1 MSVICNFTAGDS
13 IGENLLFSRN
23 NTYPLMIITKYD
35 TEILHLSKQ
44 LILYLCRMN
53 DQFLQNFLESL
64 SDKTLILSGKIKT
77 LPTKTIR
84 RCIIEF
90 LLCEYS
96 IQKNTTI
103 FLRLSKKELAEKFG
117 VRRPSL
123 SRELNKMR
131 SKGLIEYNAKSIT
144 IIDVEELKRI
154 YSES

>member
-1 MSVICNFTAGDS
+1 
-13 IGENLLFSRN
+13 
-23 NTYPLMIITKYD
+23 
-35 TEILHLSKQ
+35 
-44 LILYLCRMN
+44 MN